1 MFGRGSTE
9 ETLGSEDMAAT
20 AAKLGIAGTAAP
32 ALGFGGDRRSAVAS
46 AVEAWRVD
54 DGQRLV
60 AGAEGDELRNLATA
74 RHGTGRSSRWRRRS
88 RGRGARNR
96 REEDDGRD
104 GEQQWNSTYD
114 NDGKLWPLCCGGK
127 KGTSRE
133 KMDLGAKAEVA
144 CGSAVSL

>member
-74 RHGTGRSSRWRRRS
+74 RHGK
-88 RGRGARNR
+88 
-96 REEDDGRD
+96 E
-104 GEQQWNSTYD
+104 
-114 NDGKLWPLCCGGK
+114 
-127 KGTSRE
+127 
-133 KMDLGAKAEVA
+133 
-144 CGSAVSL
+144 